1 MLLEPL
7 EDRRLLAVDIAFDY
21 SLDTAGFFAVQ
32 ERRDALERAAAV
44 LEARLE
50 DELTAITPGGSNT
63 WTAVISHPETGN
75 QHDVVDLTIPADTLL
90 IFVGSRNISNLGIG
104 GPGGY
109 GVSGTSQFVNNMVT
123 RGQSGIATGSG
134 DSATNTDFAPWGGNI
149 VFDSDAVWNYSAAP
163 PSSGINDFYSVA
175 VHEIAHL
182 LGVGTSHSW
191 TNQVNASS
199 QFTGTHSVQA
209 HGSPIAL
216 DPTES
221 HWASGTD
228 STLPGT
234 ITVQETALDPQI
246 TVGTRKE
253 LTTLDWAGIQDIGW
267 EVAPVS
273 FAPTLDTISDIV
285 INDNA
290 SERVINLAGITAGGS
305 ESQVIQITASSS
317 DPSVVPNPTVTY
329 TSPETT
335 GTLKFT
341 PVADQSGTS
350 TITVTLEDG
359 GADNIL
365 ATTDD
370 NDTFTRSF
378 LVTVSLSFD
387 ITFDYS
393 LDTAGFF
400 ADQAR
405 KDALERAA
413 NVFENRLEDNLA
425 AIQPSGSNTWT
436 AVINHPETGNTENP
450 VDLVIPIDTL
460 TVFVGSRVMS
470 NLGIGGSGGYQV
482 SGTSAF
488 VNNMSTRGQSGIAT
502 GSGDSST
509 NTDFA
514 PWGGSLT
521 FSRDASWNFS
531 TAAPTSGTNDF
542 YSTAIHELAH
552 LLGFG
557 RADSWDNLV
566 NSSDEF
572 AGTAAVAAHG
582 STIPLTATKSHW
594 ASSTS
599 STLPGTATMQETAM
613 DPGLTVGTRKEF
625 TTLDWAALDDI
636 GWELSIP
643 NQAPTLDAIS
653 NLSIAED
660 AAQQTVNLAGIGPGP
675 AESEAVRITASSNN
689 TSLVPDPTVNY
700 TNGNATGTLTFTP
713 VAEQNGT
720 ATITVIVEDAG
731 DDGDLNE
738 TADNLTLTRT
748 FDVVVSAVNDT
759 PTLDVI
765 NNISIAEDA
774 AEQTVNLAGI
784 GPGPAE
790 SEAVRITASSNNTSL
805 VPDPAVIYTNGN
817 AIGTLTFT
825 PVAEQNGTATI
836 TVIVEDAGDDGDL
849 DETADNLTLTRTFDV
864 VVSSTND
871 SPSFDVIADLT
882 IAEDAAE
889 QTINLSSI
897 NAGLNETQ
905 SLRITTESTNTSLV
919 PTPTVIYTSA
929 ETTGVLK
936 LTPVADQH
944 GVSSI
949 TVNLEDAGIDNNFA
963 TALDNVMFSRTF
975 VVTVTAVNDE
985 PVAGNVTYQPVENQ
999 LFSKDKARGL
1009 STQAHD
1015 VEGSDLAFSVV
1026 TAPSNGSLALNA
1038 DGSFTYT
1045 PDTNFNKTDSFT
1057 YRAHDGAANSNT
1069 ATVTLEIDTVFP
1081 WYNSDQE
1088 RDVNNDGV
1096 VTPLDALW
1104 IINTLNNLGSHQL
1117 TTNRAE
1123 GIAPPYLDVNRDGFA
1138 TPADVLWIIN
1148 HLNQQSG
1155 TGEGEAEPLESNP
1168 GPVDPATNQSQ
1179 VPESSPSTYA
1189 PLPISPATQWEDI
1202 DNAFRS
1208 FSEDH
1213 SSPGEF
1219 DHEPTN
1225 SEELEWWSAPLEET
1239 LEEWRPGS

>member
-1 MLLEPL
+1 LLLEPL
-7 EDRRLLAVDIAFDY
+7 EDRRLLAVDIVFDY
-21 SLDTAGFFAVQ
+21 SLDTVGFFSAQ
-32 ERRDALERAAAV
+32 ERKDALERAAEV

-90 IFVGSRNISNLGIG
+90 VFVGARNISNLGIG

-109 GVSGTSQFVNNMVT
+109 QVSGTSQFVNNMVT

-134 DSATNTDFAPWGGNI
+134 DSSTNTDFAPWGGNV
-149 VFDSDAVWNYSAAP
+149 VFDSDASWNYSTDPPAA
-163 PSSGINDFYSVA
+163 GVNEFYSVA
-175 VHEIAHL
+175 VHELAHL

-191 TNQVNASS
+191 TNQINASG
-199 QFTGTHSVQA
+199 QFAGTHSVQA

-216 DPTES
+216 DPTDS

-234 ITVQETALDPQI
+234 ITVQETALDPEI

-253 LTTLDWAGIQDIGW
+253 LTTLDWAALQDVGW

-273 FAPTLDTISDIV
+273 FAPTLDSISDVV

-290 SERVINLAGITAGGS
+290 SERVINLAGITAGAG
-305 ESQVIQITASSS
+305 ESQIIQVTASSS

-359 GADNIL
+359 GADNNL
-365 ATTDD
+365 ATTND
-370 NDTFTRSF
+370 NDTFSRSF

-436 AVINHPETGNTENP
+436 AVINHPETGNTENI

-488 VNNMSTRGQSGIAT
+488 VNTMSTRGQSGIAT

-531 TAAPTSGTNDF
+531 TDAPTSGTNDF

-582 STIPLTATKSHW
+582 STIPLSGTKSHW
-594 ASSTS
+594 ASSTT
-599 STLPGTATMQETAM
+599 STLPGTTITQEAAM
-613 DPGLTVGTRKEF
+613 DPGLAVGTRKEF

-636 GWELSIP
+636 GWEVTAP
-643 NQAPTLDAIS
+643 NQAPTLDAIG

-660 AAQQTVNLAGIGPGP
+660 AAQQTVNLAGVGPGP
-675 AESEAVRITASSNN
+675 DESEAVRITASSNN
-689 TSLVPDPTVNY
+689 PGLVPDPTVNY
-700 TNGNATGTLTFTP
+700 SNGNATGTLTFTP

-720 ATITVIVEDAG
+720 ATITVTVEDAG
-731 DDGDLNE
+731 DDGDLN
-738 TADNLTLTRT
+738 
-748 FDVVVSAVNDT
+748 
-759 PTLDVI
+759 
-765 NNISIAEDA
+765 
-774 AEQTVNLAGI
+774 QT
-784 GPGPAE
+784 
-790 SEAVRITASSNNTSL
+790 
-805 VPDPAVIYTNGN
+805 D
-817 AIGTLTFT
+817 
-825 PVAEQNGTATI
+825 
-836 TVIVEDAGDDGDL
+836 
-849 DETADNLTLTRTFDV
+849 DNLTLTRTFDV

-889 QTINLSSI
+889 QTINLSNI
-897 NAGLNETQ
+897 KAGLNETQ

-944 GVSSI
+944 GVSTI

-963 TALDNVMFSRTF
+963 TALDNAIFTRTF
-975 VVTVTAVNDE
+975 VVTVTAVNDK
-985 PVAGNVTYQPVENQ
+985 PVAGDVTYQPVENQ
-999 LFSKDKARGL
+999 VFSKDKASGL
-1009 STQAHD
+1009 ATQVND
-1015 VEGSDLAFSVV
+1015 VEGNDLSFSVV

-1038 DGSFTYT
+1038 DGSFIYT

-1057 YRAHDGAANSNT
+1057 YRAHDGVANSNT

-1138 TPADVLWIIN
+1138 SPADVIWIIN

-1155 TGEGEAEPLESNP
+1155 TGEGEEEPLENNP
-1168 GPVDPATNQSQ
+1168 GPVIPETNQSQ
-1179 VPESSPSTYA
+1179 VPASSPSTYL
-1189 PLPISPATQWEDI
+1189 PLPIAPATQWEDI

-1208 FSEDH
+1208 VSEDH
-1213 SSPGEF
+1213 SSSDES
-1219 DHEPTN
+1219 DHELTN

-1239 LEEWRPGS
+1239 LEKWLPGS